1 MNKTNGQTEL
11 KKSTATTIQ
20 EWREYENYTL
30 FTFLSDF
37 WDLFRDIAPCCNL
50 SEWLVGSYASFV
62 SFEQL

>member
-1 MNKTNGQTEL
+1 M
-11 KKSTATTIQ
+11 ATTIQ